1 MANDFGQLG
10 TGAGRHVHV
19 EDDQVGLKVRQLGH
33 GLNRLGQR
41 AGDDPGA
48 VEQAFGVQRLRPRV
62 VDDQHFIRFVLRH
75 AGQHLDLLHQAGD
88 FEGAGQKRLP
98 TGAHGGQAGGGV
110 GFMLAEKQQRQLLFK
125 PDLDLFGQRQALVGA
140 SEIDL
145 HYDGRR
151 VALDHGL
158 TKGARAVKG
167 HGTEFK
173 KLQLRAQALSAFMVL
188 QKDVDRFAQRRQGGV
203 PELIA
208 VAQAG
213 ARQALHQPV
222 EFSDQRAAQSA
233 AIVSHLLQHRV
244 GGL

>member
-1 MANDFGQLG
+1 M
-10 TGAGRHVHV
+10 
-19 EDDQVGLKVRQLGH
+19 
-33 GLNRLGQR
+33 
-41 AGDDPGA
+41 
-48 VEQAFGVQRLRPRV
+48 QRLRPRV

-98 TGAHGGQAGGGV
+98 PGAHGGQAGRGV
-110 GFMLAEKQQRQLLFK
+110 GFMLAEKQQRQLLLK
-125 PDLDLFGQRQALVGA
+125 PDLDLFSQRQALVGA

-173 KLQLRAQALSAFMVL
+173 KFQLRAQALSAFMVL
-188 QKDVDRFAQRRQGGV
+188 QEDVDRFAQRRQGGV

-213 ARQALHQPV
+213 A
-222 EFSDQRAAQSA
+222 
-233 AIVSHLLQHRV
+233 
-244 GGL
+244 